1 MTDSATAD
9 LVTNLPTER
18 ERCGY
23 SNVGNVV
30 AKDDNGASRLVL
42 QDRESREYPVPIDL
56 PMDALFPPGRRQER
70 VVESIKAPLVPFD
83 AATSISEK
91 YGLSNKTEVIS
102 KATELVFSLP
112 SVGSKMFLITIA
124 DRVRRLYPLSL
135 TMSTSMLTR
144 PADCWWTYGARSTRR
159 TMADACGRCRRDT
172 RLLWVRGQDPSW

>member
-1 MTDSATAD
+1 MTNPAAANLATNFQ
-9 LVTNLPTER
+9 VER

-30 AKDDNGASRLVL
+30 AKNDNGAARLVL

-91 YGLSNKTEVIS
+91 YGLSDKTEVLS

-124 DRVRRLYPLSL
+124 DRVRRPFFQ
-135 TMSTSMLTR
+135 TPSTVMLTSL
-144 PADCWWTYGARSTRR
+144 ADCWWTDSTRPTR
-159 TMADACGRCRRDT
+159 RPMANACGRCGRDT
-172 RLLWVRGQDPSW
+172 RLLWI

>member
-1 MTDSATAD
+1 MTESDAIDFA
-9 LVTNLPTER
+9 TNLQIER

-30 AKDDNGASRLVL
+30 ANGNNGAARLVL

-83 AATSISEK
+83 AVTSISEK
-91 YGLSNKTEVIS
+91 YGLSDKTEVIS

-124 DRVRRLYPLSL
+124 DRVSRLDSPSRKLI
-135 TMSTSMLTR
+135 TSMLTFSRR
-144 PADCWWTYGARSTRR
+144 P
-159 TMADACGRCRRDT
+159 
-172 RLLWVRGQDPSW
+172 WVD